1 MLQISFIIV
10 HLKKIRISE
19 KQIVVFYLLNVL
31 YTFNVVLF
39 KAVWLLREGEYMFL
53 KVNVQNNK
61 KQKR

>member
-1 MLQISFIIV
+1 MLKTACTFE
-10 HLKKIRISE
+10 KIRISE

-39 KAVWLLREGEYMFL
+39 KVVWLLREGEYMFL
-53 KVNVQNNK
+53 NVNVQNNK

>member
-1 MLQISFIIV
+1 MLKTACTFE
-10 HLKKIRISE
+10 KIRISE

-53 KVNVQNNK
+53 NVNVQNNK